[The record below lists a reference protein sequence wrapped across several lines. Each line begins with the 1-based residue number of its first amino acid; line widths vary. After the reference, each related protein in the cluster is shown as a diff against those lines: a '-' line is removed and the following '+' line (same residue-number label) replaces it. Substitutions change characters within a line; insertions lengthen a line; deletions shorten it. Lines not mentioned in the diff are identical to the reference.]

1 MKMYIGGNIKY
12 YRDRAGMTQEELAK
26 RLHVSNKLVWSWE
39 KNRTEPKPEA
49 VQKMLQI
56 FDIDI
61 EELTKQINVDL
72 SYEEYLLIEQYRSV
86 PNSEKQRIRSYI
98 EFATDILKK
107 KEGGKV

>member
-1 MKMYIGGNIKY
+1 MKMYIGGNIKS
-12 YRDRAGMTQEELAK
+12 YRIRAGMTQEELAE
-26 RLHVSNKLVWSWE
+26 RLGVSNKLVWSWE

-61 EELTKQINVDL
+61 KELTKQINVDL
-72 SYEEYLLIEQYRSV
+72 SYEEYLLLERYRSV

-98 EFATDILKK
+98 DFAAEIIKK
-107 KEGGKV
+107 KEGGEK